1 MFGVLEGELLYS
13 TGPRWALRGLLDRF
27 GVDLGVFG
35 EGFGRV
41 LGGLLGASFA
51 CCGLLWLALAA
62 LAACAFRS
70 IATQVLLYSGLC
82 WPIFRSW
89 GGLVVHFCDFFAHLN
104 LSCLFLTIFWDFGS
118 IFGGFGRVSGRFWES
133 FFKVFS
139 HFYRKCRLCKNML
152 PTH

>member
-13 TGPRWALRGLLDRF
+13 TGPRWARRGLLDQF
-27 GVDLGVFG
+27 GIDLGVFG

-70 IATQVLLYSGLC
+70 IATQVLLYVGSFFAL
-82 WPIFRSW
+82 FRS
-89 GGLVVHFCDFFAHLN
+89 GG
-104 LSCLFLTIFWDFGS
+104 
-118 IFGGFGRVSGRFWES
+118 S
-133 FFKVFS
+133 FFRF
-139 HFYRKCRLCKNML
+139 F
-152 PTH
+152 

>member
-13 TGPRWALRGLLDRF
+13 TGPRWARRGLLDQF
-27 GVDLGVFG
+27 GIDLGVFG

-70 IATQVLLYSGLC
+70 IATQVLLYVGS
-82 WPIFRSW
+82 
-89 GGLVVHFCDFFAHLN
+89 FFA
-104 LSCLFLTIFWDFGS
+104 LFR
-118 IFGGFGRVSGRFWES
+118 FGGS
-133 FFKVFS
+133 FFRFFLAILTYLAFV
-139 HFYRKCRLCKNML
+139 
-152 PTH
+152 

>member
-70 IATQVLLYSGLC
+70 IATQV
-82 WPIFRSW
+82 RS
-89 GGLVVHFCDFFAHLN
+89 
-104 LSCLFLTIFWDFGS
+104 
-118 IFGGFGRVSGRFWES
+118 RRPVSAITNPD
-133 FFKVFS
+133 KVTVAS
-139 HFYRKCRLCKNML
+139 MSQG
-152 PTH
+152 

>member
-70 IATQVLLYSGLC
+70 IATQVLLYVGS
-82 WPIFRSW
+82 
-89 GGLVVHFCDFFAHLN
+89 FFA
-104 LSCLFLTIFWDFGS
+104 LFR
-118 IFGGFGRVSGRFWES
+118 FGGS
-133 FFKVFS
+133 FFRFFLAILTYLAFV
-139 HFYRKCRLCKNML
+139 
-152 PTH
+152 

>member
-70 IATQVLLYSGLC
+70 IATQVFVLGMSLELGIASAEQAGTANAE
-82 WPIFRSW
+82 
-89 GGLVVHFCDFFAHLN
+89 LV
-104 LSCLFLTIFWDFGS
+104 
-118 IFGGFGRVSGRFWES
+118 
-133 FFKVFS
+133 
-139 HFYRKCRLCKNML
+139 
-152 PTH
+152 

>member
-70 IATQVLLYSGLC
+70 IATQVLLYVGS
-82 WPIFRSW
+82 FFA
-89 GGLVVHFCDFFAHLN
+89 LVPLFFDFFSHLN
-104 LSCLFLTIFWDFGS
+104 LSCTFLTIFWDFGS
-118 IFGGFGRVSGRFWES
+118 IFGGLGRVSGRFWES

>member
-41 LGGLLGASFA
+41 LGGFLGASFA

-70 IATQVLLYSGLC
+70 IATQVLPYVGSFFAF
-82 WPIFRSW
+82 FRSC
-89 GGLVVHFCDFFAHLN
+89 GVFF
-104 LSCLFLTIFWDFGS
+104 
-118 IFGGFGRVSGRFWES
+118 RFFDAS
-133 FFKVFS
+133 
-139 HFYRKCRLCKNML
+139 
-152 PTH
+152 